1 MHIGVSTACLY
12 PMETERSLD
21 TLLSLG
27 FRRFELFLNCFSE
40 VKEDYVRSL
49 REKLDASGAQALS
62 VHPFTSAFENMLF
75 FSDYAR
81 RTEDGLTLYRDYF
94 RAANLLGASILV
106 LHGQRNYHHS
116 SLTDEEYCRRYQRLF
131 WLGQEYGITVAQEN
145 VNAFRSEKASFIRR
159 MRDILGDECAF
170 VLDLKQAVRAGEQ
183 PFDMLDAMKGK
194 LVHLHLNDHTLQKD
208 CLLPGQGHFDWNR
221 YFQEVADSG
230 YAGEGVIEVY
240 RGDFARVEE
249 LLASKKLL
257 ESCLG
262 EKTR

>member
-49 REKLDASGAQALS
+49 RERLETSGAQALS

-116 SLTDEEYCRRYQRLF
+116 SLTDE
-131 WLGQEYGITVAQEN
+131 
-145 VNAFRSEKASFIRR
+145 
-159 MRDILGDECAF
+159 
-170 VLDLKQAVRAGEQ
+170 
-183 PFDMLDAMKGK
+183 
-194 LVHLHLNDHTLQKD
+194 
-208 CLLPGQGHFDWNR
+208 
-221 YFQEVADSG
+221 
-230 YAGEGVIEVY
+230 
-240 RGDFARVEE
+240 
-249 LLASKKLL
+249 
-257 ESCLG
+257 
-262 EKTR
+262 